1 MRTLAF
7 IAFTYATFMIGV
19 AKGQSPIDL
28 DAEAAK
34 TNLNELPYDV
44 SLINV
49 RGFDGDNPPP
59 RLVEPERPL
68 FYGYG
73 LTAYYQTKD
82 SLLFFR
88 IEKLD
93 IIHHDNQGN
102 EIQSFPQKGS
112 RYSETFK
119 KYFLSEIPPS
129 EKKNILLQNIYL
141 KDKKGNYLKLEKDFV
156 LCPNCQD

>member
-1 MRTLAF
+1 MRSLVF
-7 IAFTYATFMIGV
+7 IALIYSMTMTGSV
-19 AKGQSPIDL
+19 WGQDPIDL
-28 DAEAAK
+28 DAEVSK
-34 TNLNELPYDV
+34 TNIDALPYK
-44 SLINV
+44 IEHIHV

-73 LTAYYQTKD
+73 LTAYYQTYD

-88 IEKLD
+88 IERLE
-93 IIHHDNQGN
+93 IVHRDNEGKV
-102 EIQSFPQKGS
+102 IQSFLQKGS

-119 KYFLSEIPPS
+119 KYFLSQIPVT
-129 EKKNILLQNIYL
+129 EKKNIYLQNIYL
-141 KDKKGNYLKLEKDFV
+141 KDKKGNYLKLENDFV